1 MTSSLAGGSLL
12 LCFSLAGCAI
22 DKSLSPAMD
31 GEQITVT
38 LKVPE
43 ELVAREMQVIYR
55 SKLCTF
61 TDHSASGVPYQRD
74 GYQRTDI
81 QPVRQGQ
88 SDLYEAKL
96 AVDGGGS
103 CQWRLSNVTFG
114 VRYKTPTLFG
124 DGAVHGAGGGVVVI
138 FDNNNSGRGGADRE
152 VEGDLI
158 LKQDFYP
165 WVHERYIGGY
175 RKSVSLKGEG
185 SIYIKYKAARARY
198 VYYEPVVHSEFVARS
213 VGLKKQRIGARII
226 FHYPDGSSS
235 PEIQTEPSYRKLQ
248 AIRLAAEGKK

>member
-114 VRYKTPTLFG
+114 VRYKDPTLFG
-124 DGAVHGAGGGVVVI
+124 EDVVYGSGGGVVVI
-138 FDNNNSGRGGADRE
+138 FDNNNSGRGGADKK

-158 LKQDFYP
+158 LKQDYYP
-165 WVHERYIGGY
+165 WIHERYIGGY

-185 SIYIKYKAARARY
+185 YIYAMYQAVRARY
-198 VYYEPVVHSEFVARS
+198 VHYEPVVHSDFAARS
-213 VGLKKQRIGARII
+213 VGLKEQRVGARII
-226 FHYPDGSSS
+226 IHYPDGSSS
-235 PEIQTEPSYRKLQ
+235 PEIQAEPSFQKLQ
-248 AIRLAAEGKK
+248 AIRLAAEGKE

>member
-1 MTSSLAGGSLL
+1 MNSSLAGGSLL
-12 LCFSLAGCAI
+12 LCFSFAGCAI
-22 DKSLSPAMD
+22 DKSLAPVMD

-38 LKVPE
+38 VKVPE
-43 ELVAREMQVIYR
+43 ELIAEEMQVIYR

-61 TDHSASGVPYQRD
+61 TDHTASGIPYKRD
-74 GYQRTDI
+74 GYKRMDI
-81 QPVRQGQ
+81 QPTRQGLT
-88 SDLYEAKL
+88 DLYEAKL
-96 AVDGGGS
+96 AVDGGGA

-114 VRYKTPTLFG
+114 VIYKDPARFG
-124 DGAVHGAGGGVVVI
+124 EGVVYGAGGGVVVI
-138 FDNNNSGRGGADRE
+138 FDNNNSSRGGADRE

-185 SIYIKYKAARARY
+185 NIYTKYKAVRARY

-248 AIRLAAEGKK
+248 AIRLAAEGKE

>member
-1 MTSSLAGGSLL
+1 MNLSMACGALL
-12 LCFSLAGCAI
+12 LCFSLVGCAI
-22 DKSLSPAMD
+22 DRSLFPVMD

-38 LKVPE
+38 VKVPE
-43 ELVAREMQVIYR
+43 ELVAREMQVMYR
-55 SKLCTF
+55 SKLCSF

-88 SDLYEAKL
+88 TDLYEAKL
-96 AVDGGGS
+96 AVDGGGA

-124 DGAVHGAGGGVVVI
+124 EGVVYGTGGGVVVI
-138 FDNNNSGRGGADRE
+138 FDSNDSGRGGADRE

-158 LKQDFYP
+158 LKEDFYP
-165 WVHERYIGGY
+165 WVHEKYIGGY
-175 RKSVSLKGEG
+175 EKSISLKGEG
-185 SIYIKYKAARARY
+185 YIYTTHQAKRARY
-198 VYYEPVVHSEFVARS
+198 VYYEPIVHSEFVARS